1 MGDFS
6 GWSCDCESGY
16 PAGADLGREAGEVP
30 VIDTEVGGRGEKT
43 LQPPSPLV
51 LQPAPDT
58 GHPEAIRNEAVHTM
72 TYVAT
77 YDIGWPPMTK
87 SRVGK
92 YGSSR
97 GQGSGGNLKG
107 MPLFLLHR
115 VEINV

>member
-16 PAGADLGREAGEVP
+16 PAGADLGREAGKVP

-51 LQPAPDT
+51 LQPGPDT
-58 GHPEAIRNEAVHTM
+58 GHPEAIRNEAVRTM

-77 YDIGWPPMTK
+77 Y
-87 SRVGK
+87 GK
-92 YGSSR
+92 E
-97 GQGSGGNLKG
+97 QGRDVWVQQGTGKWREFERNAIISTSQG
-107 MPLFLLHR
+107 
-115 VEINV
+115 

>member
-30 VIDTEVGGRGEKT
+30 VMDTEVGGRGEKT

-58 GHPEAIRNEAVHTM
+58 GHPEAIRNEAVCTM

-77 YDIGWPPMTK
+77 YDK
-87 SRVGK
+87 E
-92 YGSSR
+92 
-97 GQGSGGNLKG
+97 QGREVWVQQGTRKWREFEGNSIISTSQG
-107 MPLFLLHR
+107 
-115 VEINV
+115 